1 MTAVAQPS
9 LYERLGG
16 EEGIARVV
24 DTFYDMVLADP
35 RVAHFFA
42 NTDMA
47 KQRRHQTLFLTF
59 ATGGPNKYTGR
70 SMREAHRGWAFATNT
85 STRSWSCSAAPFV
98 NMAWE
103 KPTFRRLRRA
113 LRRCGRRSSNN
124 KRNGASPTTTGARR
138 RPPFLT
144 AQAEGSVNPSPSRPQ
159 AAFPSPRRTGSA
171 RPSEKARFP
180 LSRNDRTGSAPLP
193 TPHAPSAV
201 RYRL

>member
-70 SMREAHRGWAFATNT
+70 SMREAHRGLGIRDEHFDAI
-85 STRSWSCSAAPFV
+85 V
-98 NMAWE
+98 E
-103 KPTFRRLRRA
+103 LLGRA
-113 LRRCGRRSSNN
+113 LRQHGV
-124 KRNGASPTTTGARR
+124 GEADIQAVAARLEAM
-138 RPPFLT
+138 RP
-144 AQAEGSVNPSPSRPQ
+144 EIV
-159 AAFPSPRRTGSA
+159 
-171 RPSEKARFP
+171 E
-180 LSRNDRTGSAPLP
+180 
-193 TPHAPSAV
+193 
-201 RYRL
+201 